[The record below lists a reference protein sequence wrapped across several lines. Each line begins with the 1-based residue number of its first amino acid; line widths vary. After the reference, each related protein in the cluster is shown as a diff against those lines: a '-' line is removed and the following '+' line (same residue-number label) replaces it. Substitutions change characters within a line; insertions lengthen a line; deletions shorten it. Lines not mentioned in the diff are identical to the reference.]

1 MKTPSR
7 KAFTLIEMVGVVALL
22 GILTAGAVVG
32 LMQQRDN
39 AEINKVLQC
48 LSAID
53 QAKQTWLAFSTT
65 NLWPADEPSR
75 WAAISGY
82 LNTTSIM
89 VFPANN
95 NSYNAFNGFL
105 PDQKYQ
111 VWIQG
116 VTQPCQA
123 QQVVGGTITPITR
136 PL

>member
-39 AEINKVLQC
+39 AEMNKVLQC

-82 LNTTSIM
+82 LNTTSTM

-111 VWIQG
+111 VCLQ
-116 VTQPCQA
+116 
-123 QQVVGGTITPITR
+123 
-136 PL
+136 

>member
-1 MKTPSR
+1 
-7 KAFTLIEMVGVVALL
+7 MVGVVALL
-22 GILTAGAVVG
+22 SILTAGAVVG

-39 AEINKVLQC
+39 AEMNKVLQC

-53 QAKQTWLAFSTT
+53 QAKQSWLAFSTSDT
-65 NLWPADEPSR
+65 WPADEASR
-75 WAAISGY
+75 WAAIAGY
-82 LNTTSIM
+82 LYTTSTM
-89 VFPANN
+89 VSPVNS
-95 NSYNAFNGFL
+95 NSYNAFIGFI
-105 PDQKYQ
+105 PDPTYQ

>member
-39 AEINKVLQC
+39 AKMNKVLQC

-75 WAAISGY
+75 WAAIRGY
-82 LNTTSIM
+82 LNTTSTM
-89 VFPANN
+89 VSPANN

-136 PL
+136 SL